1 MMSLGNPIQLRLML
15 DKQFLYQEEAAKS
28 GKSLAA
34 YLRDRLD
41 KSDETLEAI
50 TNLRREITSLRLMVE
65 ETTEAKSNL
74 ATPGN
79 IDPALFEILL
89 LLRQLCRPEQLKIA
103 QGELNRLGYSVRQW

>member
-1 MMSLGNPIQLRLML
+1 MSLGNPIQLRLTL

-28 GKSLAA
+28 GKPLAA

-50 TNLRREITSLRLMVE
+50 TSLRREITSLRLMVE
-65 ETTEAKSNL
+65 ETTEAKSNFS
-74 ATPGN
+74 TTQGN
-79 IDPALFEILL
+79 VNPALFEILL

-103 QGELNRLGYSVRQW
+103 QGELNRLGYEVKRW